1 MRVPVPDV
9 LLPADRLGRVH
20 FVGIGGAGLSG
31 IARIML
37 ARGMEV
43 SGSDAKPSATL
54 EALRALGARCSVGH
68 AAEQVRDADTVVVST
83 AVRANNP
90 EIVEAGRLGLR
101 LLPRSAALE
110 SVMQGRRV
118 VAVAG
123 THGKTTTTSMLTVA
137 LQHCGAD
144 PSFAIG
150 GELNESG
157 SNAHDGTGE
166 LFVAEADE
174 SDGAFL
180 VYSPQV
186 ALVTN
191 VEADH
196 LDNYGTPEA
205 YREAFVEFLDRIDPD
220 GFLVVCVDDP
230 GGAALAA
237 TARVRGL
244 AVVAVGESDEADV
257 RAEHVELIGS
267 SSTFTVVDRG
277 RRLGDLRLQI
287 PGRHYVLDALAA
299 LATGLRLGYAFADL
313 ADGLG
318 AYTGTRRRMELKGEA
333 AGIRVFD
340 SYAHH
345 PREIAGDLEA
355 ARSLAGPGRVVV
367 AFQPHMV
374 SRTRIF
380 GAEMGAAL
388 GAADEVVV
396 MDVYVAREE
405 PEPGV
410 TGALVADA
418 VPLPPDRVVFEPSW
432 SAAVDHLVAR
442 ARPGDLVLTLG
453 AGDVTLLGPAVLDR
467 LGASLAPPEQAA
479 DSGAEDDRDDD

>member
-1 MRVPVPDV
+1 MRVPVPDE

-20 FVGIGGAGLSG
+20 FIGIGGAGLSG

-37 ARGMEV
+37 ARGIEV
-43 SGSDAKPSATL
+43 TGSDAKPSATL
-54 EALRALGARCSVGH
+54 EALGALGARCFVGH
-68 AAEQVRDADTVVVST
+68 RADQVDGADTVVVST
-83 AVRANNP
+83 AVRDDNP
-90 EIVEAGRLGLR
+90 EVVEARRLGLR

-118 VAVAG
+118 IAVAG

-157 SNAHDGTGE
+157 SNAHDGTGD

-180 VYSPQV
+180 VYSPHV

-205 YREAFVEFLDRIDPD
+205 YRAAFVEFLDRIDPA
-220 GFLVVCVDDP
+220 GFLVICVDDP
-230 GGAALAA
+230 GAADLAE
-237 TARVRGL
+237 TARARGL
-244 AVVAVGESDEADV
+244 TVVGVGESAQADV
-257 RAEHVELIGS
+257 RAENVELVGS
-267 SSTFTVVDRG
+267 TSSFTVVDRG
-277 RRLGDLRLQI
+277 RRLGEVRLQI

-299 LATGLRLGYAFADL
+299 LASALRLGFAFPDVAH
-313 ADGLG
+313 GLG
-318 AYTGTRRRMELKGEA
+318 AYSGTRRRMELKGEVG
-333 AGIRVFD
+333 GIRVFD

-345 PREIAGDLEA
+345 PREIAGDLVA
-355 ARSLAGPGRVVV
+355 ARSLAGAGRVIV

-380 GAEMGAAL
+380 GAEMGVAL

-418 VPLPPDRVVFEPSW
+418 VPLDPAHVVYEPSW
-432 SAAVDHLVAR
+432 TATVDHLLER
-442 ARPGDLVLTLG
+442 ARPGDIVLTLG
-453 AGDVTLLGPAVLDR
+453 AGDVTLLGPAVLDQ
-467 LGASLAPPEQAA
+467 LAAGEHEDVPGA
-479 DSGAEDDRDDD
+479 GDDRH

>member
-1 MRVPVPDV
+1 MKVPVPEV
-9 LLPADRLGRVH
+9 LLPADQLGAVH

-37 ARGMEV
+37 ARGMTV
-43 SGSDAKPSATL
+43 SGSDAKESPTL
-54 EALRALGARCSVGH
+54 EALRALGATCHVGH
-68 AAEQVRDADTVVVST
+68 AAANLGDAETVVIST
-83 AVRANNP
+83 AVRDTNP
-90 EIVEAGRLGLR
+90 EVVEATRRGLR

-110 SVMQGRRV
+110 SVMRGRVV

-123 THGKTTTTSMLTVA
+123 THGKTTTTSLLTVA

-150 GELNESG
+150 GDLNETG
-157 SNAHDGTGE
+157 SNAHDGSGE

-180 VYSPQV
+180 VYSPHA

-196 LDNYGTPEA
+196 LDNYGTEEA
-205 YREAFVEFLDRIDPD
+205 YRAAFDRFVDRVSPE
-220 GFLVVCVDDP
+220 GFMIVCADDP
-230 GGAALAA
+230 GADALGR
-237 TARVRGL
+237 TAVERGRTVVR
-244 AVVAVGESDEADV
+244 VGERADAEV
-257 RAEHVELIGS
+257 RAEGVRFLGS
-267 SSTFTVVDRG
+267 TSTFTVVDRG
-277 RRLGDLRLQI
+277 ERLGEVTLQI

-299 LATGLRLGYAFADL
+299 LACGLRLGFEFRDL
-313 ADGLG
+313 ARGLT
-318 AYTGTRRRMELKGEA
+318 AFTGTRRRMELKGQA
-333 AGIRVFD
+333 DGVRVYD

-345 PREIAGDLEA
+345 PNEIRGDLQA
-355 ARSLAGPGRVVV
+355 ARSLAGEGRVVV

-380 GAEMGAAL
+380 GHDMGVAL
-388 GAADEVVV
+388 GAADSVVV

-410 TGALVADA
+410 SGAMVAAA
-418 VPLPPDRVVFEPSW
+418 VPLAAADVVFEPSW
-432 SAAVDHLVAR
+432 SATAGHLVRSAR
-442 ARPGDLVLTLG
+442 RGDVVLTLG
-453 AGDVTLLGPAVLDR
+453 AGDVTLLGPEVLELLEER
-467 LGASLAPPEQAA
+467 GE
-479 DSGAEDDRDDD
+479 RDDDA